1 MGVCQFVYC
10 FLSRTRKVGSLPE
23 LNKWEEYMDA
33 QKIDEFE
40 SIATVDFQR
49 NLLFGSTLRDGKD

>member
-1 MGVCQFVYC
+1 
-10 FLSRTRKVGSLPE
+10 
-23 LNKWEEYMDA
+23 MDA

-49 NLLFGSTLRDGKD
+49 NLLFGSTLRDGKDGEGRAFRARSVKSSWND